1 MDYTLFTENEDKLMW
16 QPGKLKAK
24 QVEKYLS
31 NWQGNGVYICDDEQA
46 LYQLHKCD
54 YNIEEAL
61 EVQPVNVTVDDL
73 WSDKDRKAF
82 ELGLKL
88 YGKDFHLIQT
98 KKVPTKTVA
107 EIIQFYYCQKFKSKT
122 LKSPEAKRLQQ
133 LNKRFTKS
141 PESKRL
147 QRLNKRFTKN

>member
-1 MDYTLFTENEDKLMW
+1 MTFHLFTDNKDKLMW
-16 QPGKLKAK
+16 QPDKLKTN

-31 NWQGNGVYICDDEQA
+31 IWQGNGVHVGDDEQA

-61 EVQPVNVTVDDL
+61 EVQPVNVTVEDL
-73 WSDKDRKAF
+73 WSDKDRRAF

-88 YGKDFHLIQT
+88 YGKDFHIIQT

-107 EIIQFYYCQKFKSKT
+107 EVIQFYYCQKFKSKT
-122 LKSPEAKRLQQ
+122 LKSPE
-133 LNKRFTKS
+133 T
-141 PESKRL
+141 KRL
-147 QRLNKRFTKN
+147 QRLSRRFRKN

>member
-1 MDYTLFTENEDKLMW
+1 MIW

-24 QVEKYLS
+24 QVEHYLS
-31 NWQGNGVYICDDEQA
+31 NWQGNGVHVCDDEQA

-61 EVQPVNVTVDDL
+61 EVQPVNVTVEDL
-73 WSDKDRKAF
+73 WSDKDCKAF

-98 KKVPTKTVA
+98 KKVPTKNIA
-107 EIIQFYYCQKFKSKT
+107 EIIQFYYCQKFK
-122 LKSPEAKRLQQ
+122 
-133 LNKRFTKS
+133 KRFT
-141 PESKRL
+141 E
-147 QRLNKRFTKN
+147 N

>member
-1 MDYTLFTENEDKLMW
+1 MTFHLFTDNKDKLMW
-16 QPGKLKAK
+16 QPDKLKTH

-31 NWQGNGVYICDDEQA
+31 IWQGNGVNDGDDEQA

-61 EVQPVNVTVDDL
+61 EVQPVNVTVEDL
-73 WSDKDRKAF
+73 WSDKDRRAF

-107 EIIQFYYCQKFKSKT
+107 EIIQFYYCQKVKSKT
-122 LKSPEAKRLQQ
+122 SMSPK
-133 LNKRFTKS
+133 N
-141 PESKRL
+141 KRL
-147 QRLNKRFTKN
+147 QRLSKRFTKN